1 MWALIHLFPKNL
13 TAQKAS
19 AQKAKKSCSKMIV
32 WPKVQGGEGGSTQ
45 APSLLPH
52 LNLSVARVTSPSPIL
67 QKIWTK
73 IQMTN
78 HAIVK
83 LNILVMSPE
92 IISSLSTRI
101 FLKSPSFKSLTV
113 PLHVHCSLPT

>member
-1 MWALIHLFPKNL
+1 MIVWATVQGGFIGINLFLLLFSVSGHPKI
-13 TAQKAS
+13 QKL
-19 AQKAKKSCSKMIV
+19 QCPKKSCSKTIV
-32 WPKVQGGEGGSTQ
+32 WPKVQGGKGASTQ

-67 QKIWTK
+67 QKIWPE

-83 LNILVMSPE
+83 LNIVVMSPK
-92 IISSLSTRI
+92 
-101 FLKSPSFKSLTV
+101 KSFPV
-113 PLHVHCSLPT
+113 

>member
-1 MWALIHLFPKNL
+1 
-13 TAQKAS
+13 
-19 AQKAKKSCSKMIV
+19 MIV

-83 LNILVMSPE
+83 LNILVMSPK

-101 FLKSPSFKSLTV
+101 FLKSPSVKSLTV
-113 PLHVHCSLPT
+113 PLLVHCSYEQKLD